1 MPHNEFEYEYIPQKP
16 MNIAETLHAMDPS
29 SFFYFTQHMH
39 LYDYPNAESF
49 KMELPLSVCD
59 EYPNFRFWCGQIPV
73 KRIDDNI
80 PLSVL
85 DIDIN
90 KNGLTYLVWKC
101 RANNTISDMDYV
113 LSIIYGKGFYNRL
126 QKSKPQ
132 NGNHL
137 LDIIEFRKSGLE
149 SMFEFL
155 QLNFS
160 NHNITDE
167 IFHEI
172 HPTIMAFYL
181 EYLATNV
188 HQRETLL
195 AAFAKGNLLNTDFY
209 PHNDLGGGTDFDEY
223 KIVLNYN

>member
-49 KMELPLSVCD
+49 KMELPLSV
-59 EYPNFRFWCGQIPV
+59 
-73 KRIDDNI
+73 
-80 PLSVL
+80 L

-90 KNGLTYLVWKC
+90 TNGLTYLVWKC